1 MRKALIRAARPLE
14 ILLGIIFIAGAMLKA
29 LDINLFSVQIDAYGV
44 ITSKSLQPLVAL
56 ATLCAE
62 TFLGGAM
69 LLGMGPRRLV
79 LAALEVLLA
88 VFTALIL
95 YGWVF
100 HGLQDCGCFGAL
112 EIGPRTSIAKNL
124 IFALLAATAWAG
136 FSMGER
142 PPVSLRCG
150 LVKLALISVFTA
162 ATVTYAYLDLRKQEI
177 TTPVNATGPY
187 ARFAFDVD
195 QQHFDLG
202 RGEYLVA
209 LLSMSCDHCIEQAP
223 KLNDLMLMP
232 DLPPIVALCLE
243 ESAGDMD
250 EFRAAVQPLFPM
262 YSIGAQV
269 RLFFNLIGKEP
280 PRLTYIRD
288 GQPLHF
294 WDGEF
299 PPYEE
304 LVDTIQDAAASN

>member
-1 MRKALIRAARPLE
+1 MRKVLIRAARPVE
-14 ILLGIIFIAGAMLKA
+14 VLLGIVFIAGAMLKA

-44 ITSKSLQPLVAL
+44 ITSKSLQPLMAL

-69 LLGMGPRRLV
+69 LLGMGPRKLV
-79 LAALEVLLA
+79 LAALEALLA

-112 EIGPRTSIAKNL
+112 EVGPKTSLAKNL
-124 IFALLAATAWAG
+124 VFALLAAVAWSG

-142 PPVSLRCG
+142 PPASLRRG
-150 LVKLALISVFTA
+150 LVKLAIISIFTA
-162 ATVTYAYLDLRKQEI
+162 ATVTYAWLDLRKQEI
-177 TTPVNATGPY
+177 TTPNDATGPY
-187 ARFAFDVD
+187 ARFVFDVD

-202 RGEYLVA
+202 QGEYLVA
-209 LLSMSCDHCIEQAP
+209 LLSMSCDHCMEQAP
-223 KLNDLMLMP
+223 RLNDLVLMP

-250 EFRAAVQPLFPM
+250 EFRAVVQPVFPM

-280 PRLTYIRD
+280 PRLTFIRD
-288 GQPLHF
+288 GQPIHF
-294 WDGEF
+294 WDGDF

-304 LVDTIQDAAASN
+304 LVETIQGAAAPS